1 MNKTVYIKTVGC
13 QMNVLDSEMVIA
25 DLKRHGYRVVPT
37 PAEADLLLYNTC
49 SIREQ
54 AEEKTYSAL
63 GRLRQT
69 KAQHPDKKI
78 GVLGCMAQKD
88 QEVIFRRAPFVDMI
102 VGPGQLHTLPQLIDK
117 IEAGD
122 GRQMAVSLARTD
134 GKQTTVARSHETFD
148 PLRDPTMRPTPFQ
161 AYLRIQIGCDKFCTY
176 CVVPNTRGPEQGRS
190 PAEIISEARTLADQG
205 CREITLL
212 GQTVN
217 SYRHRSDSG
226 DTDLAGLLE
235 QLHEIEGIAR
245 LKFVTN
251 YPKDMS
257 ERLLTTVRD
266 LPKCSPYLHVPA
278 QSGSDA
284 VLKRMKRGYTIGDY
298 MEMFERIE
306 SILPEAAVSSDFIVG
321 FCGETDEDFQ
331 KSVKLIERCRFKNS
345 FIFQYSV
352 RGGTK
357 AAQRLEDD
365 VPREVKAA
373 RNNELLA
380 VQDAISK
387 EDNEKL
393 IGSTVEVLVEGPSK
407 KADQS
412 DPEAALLQMTG
423 RTHCDRIVVFDGNRR
438 QAGQMLD
445 IQVDDVSSH
454 TLIGRVRTIELVSIG
469 Y

>member
-1 MNKTVYIKTVGC
+1 MTKSVYIKTVGC

-25 DLKRHGYRVVPT
+25 DLKRNGYQVVDT
-37 PAEADLLLYNTC
+37 PKEADLLLYNTC

-63 GRLRQT
+63 GKLRQT
-69 KAQHPDKKI
+69 KERHPDKKI

-88 QEVIFRRAPFVDMI
+88 QEVIFRRAPFVDMV
-102 VGPGQLHTLPQLIDK
+102 VGPGQLHTLPELITNLD
-117 IEAGD
+117 AGQ
-122 GRQMAVSLARTD
+122 GRQMAVSLGRKD
-134 GKQTTVARSHETFD
+134 GKQSLVARSHETFD

-176 CVVPNTRGPEQGRS
+176 CVVPNTRGPEQGRAPS
-190 PAEIISEARTLADQG
+190 EILSEARTLADQG
-205 CREITLL
+205 CLEITLL

-217 SYRHRSDSG
+217 SYRHRGEEG
-226 DTDLAGLLE
+226 DTDFAALLE
-235 QLHEIEGIAR
+235 QLHEIDGIRR
-245 LKFVTN
+245 LKFVTS

-257 ERLLTTVRD
+257 RRLLETVRD

-278 QSGSDA
+278 QSGSDE
-284 VLKRMKRGYTIGDY
+284 VLKRMKRGYTIAEY

-306 SILPEAAVSSDFIVG
+306 DILPEATVSSDFIVG

-357 AAQRLEDD
+357 AAERLVDD
-365 VPREVKAA
+365 VPREVKGA
-373 RNNELLA
+373 RNTELLE
-380 VQDAISK
+380 VQDRVAK
-387 EDNEKL
+387 EDNLKL

-407 KADQS
+407 KANK
-412 DPEAALLQMTG
+412 DPEAIAVQMIG

-438 QAGQMLD
+438 QAGQFLD
-445 IQVDDVSSH
+445 VHVDDASSH
-454 TLIGRVRTIELVSIG
+454 TLVGRVRQVEVVSIG
-469 Y
+469 V

>member
-1 MNKTVYIKTVGC
+1 MTKSVYIKTVGC

-25 DLKRHGYRVVPT
+25 DLKRHGYEVVET
-37 PAEADLLLYNTC
+37 PKEADLLLYNTC

-63 GRLRQT
+63 GKLRQT
-69 KAQHPDKKI
+69 KERHPDKKI

-88 QEVIFRRAPFVDMI
+88 QEVIFRRAPFVDMV
-102 VGPGQLHTLPQLIDK
+102 VGPGQLHSLPELISNID
-117 IEAGD
+117 AGK
-122 GRQMAVSLARTD
+122 GRQMAVSLGRKE
-134 GKQTTVARSHETFD
+134 GKQSLVARSHETFD

-176 CVVPNTRGPEQGRS
+176 CVVPNTRGPEQGRAPS
-190 PAEIISEARTLADQG
+190 EIVAEARTLAEQG
-205 CREITLL
+205 CLEITLL

-217 SYRHRSDSG
+217 SYRHRGDEG
-226 DTDLAGLLE
+226 DTDLAALLE
-235 QLHEIEGIAR
+235 QLHEIDGIRR
-245 LKFVTN
+245 LKFVTS

-257 ERLLTTVRD
+257 ARLLETVRD

-278 QSGSDA
+278 QSGSDE
-284 VLKRMKRGYTIGDY
+284 VLKRMKRGYTIAEY

-306 SILPEAAVSSDFIVG
+306 DILPEATVSSDFIVG

-357 AAQRLEDD
+357 AAERLVDD
-365 VPREVKAA
+365 VPREVKGA
-373 RNNELLA
+373 RNTALLE
-380 VQDAISK
+380 VQDRVAK
-387 EDNEKL
+387 EDNLKL

-407 KADQS
+407 KANK
-412 DPEAALLQMTG
+412 DPEAIAVQMIG

-438 QAGQMLD
+438 QAGQFLD
-445 IQVDDVSSH
+445 VHVDDASSH
-454 TLIGRVRTIELVSIG
+454 TLVGRVRQVEVVSIG
-469 Y
+469 V